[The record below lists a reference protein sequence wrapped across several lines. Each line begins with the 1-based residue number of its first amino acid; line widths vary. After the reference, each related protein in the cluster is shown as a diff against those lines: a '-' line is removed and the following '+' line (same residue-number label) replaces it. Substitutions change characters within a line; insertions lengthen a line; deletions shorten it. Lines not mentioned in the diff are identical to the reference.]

1 MKKESLSFF
10 EAMAVLLCG
19 TIGAGILGIP
29 YAVNKVGWGLGML
42 YIILLG
48 LLMLGLNLM
57 LGEVAL
63 KTKQPMQLTGLAEFY
78 LGKTSKKIMALTMLF
93 SSFGALLAYV
103 IGAGQILASLF
114 GGSLFFWSIA
124 FWMAGSV
131 LVYFGLALVKKLDL
145 FLSLVIVG
153 IILLI
158 SFLSMPEIHLPH
170 LQTISFNNLL
180 FPIGI
185 ILFAF
190 QSSSA
195 ILQAESLLP
204 SKQKKLKRVII
215 FSSLIITF
223 VYAFFSTAV
232 LGVTGSSTTEVATI
246 GLGQKMGGSFLL
258 LVNAFSLFAMTS
270 GFLNLSSAIKNV
282 FLWDYKK
289 SNLFSWAATISV
301 PLLLFLCGFRSFIK
315 TVDIIGSV
323 LGCVVAVLIIMIY
336 WRAKQKGDLSS
347 DKFRMHHILLL
358 SAVIIAI
365 YLVTSIYTLIKQFV

>member
-57 LGEVAL
+57 LGDVAL

-78 LGKTSKKIMALTMLF
+78 LGKTSKKIMSVTMLF

-103 IGAGQILASLF
+103 IGAGQILFSLF
-114 GGSLFFWSIA
+114 GFSPFFWSII
-124 FWMAGSV
+124 FWLGGSF

-145 FLSLVIVG
+145 FLSLIIVG

-158 SFLSMPEIHLPH
+158 SFLSTSQIHLPH
-170 LQTISFNNLL
+170 LQTISFSNLL
-180 FPIGI
+180 FPIGV

-204 SKQKKLKRVII
+204 SSQKKLKQVII
-215 FSSLIITF
+215 FSSLVIT
-223 VYAFFSTAV
+223 VIYMFFSTAV
-232 LGVTGSSTTEVATI
+232 LGVTGAATTEVATI
-246 GLGQKMGGSFLL
+246 GLGQRMGRGFLI

-270 GFLNLSSAIKNV
+270 GFLNLSAAIKNV

-289 SNLFSWAATISV
+289 SNLFSWIATISV
-301 PLLLFLCGFRSFIK
+301 PLLLFLCGFRSFID
-315 TVDIIGSV
+315 TIDIIGSV

-336 WRAKQKGDLSS
+336 WRAKQKGDLSP

-365 YLVTSIYTLIKQFV
+365 YLVTSVYTLFKQFI

>member
-170 LQTISFNNLL
+170 LQTISFNNIL
-180 FPIGI
+180 FPIGV

-289 SNLFSWAATISV
+289 SNLFSWAATICV